1 MEISKE
7 QIEKIATLAKLEL
20 SEAEKNKYQEQF
32 ADILSFVDLLKE
44 VDVSDLDVLGVNSDF
59 KNQLRDDEV
68 FVCPD
73 DEKIVAINQA
83 TEIENDQ
90 FKVKRVL

>member
-32 ADILSFVDLLKE
+32 ADILNFVDLLKE

-68 FVCPD
+68 FVCSD
-73 DEKIVAINQA
+73 DERIVAIDQA